1 MQCITRSKERK
12 NILKPV
18 DKESAIVIW
27 NKEDYLKES
36 NEHFNNEHVCEKC
49 NEIQAVQLNT
59 EIQSTL
65 SIMLPKKDIDKKVMN
80 YLIKKNPQLG

>member
-12 NILKPV
+12 KILKPV

-65 SIMLPKKDIDKKVMN
+65 SIMLPKKDVDKKVMN